1 MGLTAGSGGETVMTG
16 IVVDAAAVEGEVD
29 AIGAGA
35 GRGVGRRREEDT
47 DGVRVRGRD
56 RDPGRVRVR
65 VRDHRRVG
73 GTVGAVETTRA
84 TADANVGGGLVRGL
98 ARGLARGRRDAA
110 EADTLDQIDGKFLRL
125 RTIES
130 RRVS

>member
-1 MGLTAGSGGETVMTG
+1 
-16 IVVDAAAVEGEVD
+16 
-29 AIGAGA
+29 
-35 GRGVGRRREEDT
+35 
-47 DGVRVRGRD
+47 
-56 RDPGRVRVR
+56 
-65 VRDHRRVG
+65 VG